1 MADHAMRKEMKLVMI
16 SILIAMCFAM
26 TGCGTMAHIMQANFI
41 TQPDNGLFGNT
52 TAESQSVGFQ
62 VYNSN
67 PYTVHL
73 EIEESDPNQE
83 LEPLNGDGGASLN
96 AYAACLTL
104 KVIF

>member
-1 MADHAMRKEMKLVMI
+1 MKRVMPF
-16 SILIAMCFAM
+16 ILITMCFAM
-26 TGCGTMAHIMQANFI
+26 TGCSTMAHIMQNNFI
-41 TQPDNGLFGNT
+41 TQPDYGFSGNT
-52 TAESQSVGFQ
+52 TDEVQSVGFQ

-83 LEPLNGDGGASLN
+83 LDPLNGDGGASLN

>member
-1 MADHAMRKEMKLVMI
+1 MTDHAVRKEMKRVMLL
-16 SILIAMCFAM
+16 ILIAMCFVM
-26 TGCGTMAHIMQANFI
+26 TGCGTMAHIMQSTFI
-41 TQPDNGLFGNT
+41 TQPDHGVLGNT
-52 TAESQSVGFQ
+52 TDEVQSIGFR

-67 PYTVHL
+67 PYAVHL

-83 LEPLNGDGGASLN
+83 LDPLNGDGGASLN